1 MERCS
6 WEATLDLKFTW
17 KSSCNKFQ
25 RKFTLSLLLSSDFSP
40 VAQFCSEDS
49 CVANSY

>member
-1 MERCS
+1 MFLGSHAGREFHL
-6 WEATLDLKFTW
+6 EIIL
-17 KSSCNKFQ
+17 Q